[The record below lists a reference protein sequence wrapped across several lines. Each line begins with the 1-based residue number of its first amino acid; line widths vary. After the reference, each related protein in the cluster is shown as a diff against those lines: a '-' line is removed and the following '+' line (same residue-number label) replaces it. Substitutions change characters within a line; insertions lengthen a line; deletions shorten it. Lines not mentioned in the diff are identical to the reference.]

1 LPYLF
6 EVLRFVPPRLLLAT
20 FAVVVVIGSSVLL
33 AASTRR
39 PYAVLPVTL
48 FLLVAGRNPGGATG
62 IEAWMLV
69 ELWTVPFL
77 ALSYW
82 GWRRDRPWVAALA
95 AAGATL
101 IRELALPVVLFGLV
115 LAIRRGEDRRP
126 WLVATA
132 VSVAGLGLHV
142 VLALG
147 VGSANGTESPLL
159 GTGTPRSVV
168 TMLMFGWPAGIGL
181 VPWALAAVQVVRR
194 RLVAPV
200 SALLA
205 IPLLGLLVNRPYWG
219 ILATP
224 FVLLWAGELM
234 GDVWSERAA
243 AGARQP
249 TMGSC
254 SDPRPAPSPMRPAP
268 TSSRTSTAG

>member
-1 LPYLF
+1 M
-6 EVLRFVPPRLLLAT
+6 
-20 FAVVVVIGSSVLL
+20 
-33 AASTRR
+33 
-39 PYAVLPVTL
+39 LPVTL
-48 FLLVAGRNPGGATG
+48 FLLVAGRNPGGVTG
-62 IEAWMLV
+62 IESWMLV

-101 IRELALPVVLFGLV
+101 IRELALPVVLLGLV
-115 LAIRRGEDRRP
+115 LAIGGARTAGPGWSRP
-126 WLVATA
+126 PSPSSGWAST
-132 VSVAGLGLHV
+132 SCSPS
-142 VLALG
+142 
-147 VGSANGTESPLL
+147 GSAAPTAPSRRCSAPARPGRSSPCSCS
-159 GTGTPRSVV
+159 GGRPASVWCRGRSPR
-168 TMLMFGWPAGIGL
+168 
-181 VPWALAAVQVVRR
+181 VQVVRR
-194 RLVAPV
+194 RLIAPV

-224 FVLLWAGELM
+224 FVLLWAGELI

-249 TMGSC
+249 TMGTC
-254 SDPRPAPSPMRPAP
+254 SDPRPAPSPTPPAP
-268 TSSRTSTAG
+268 TSSRTPTAG